1 METTLPPPPVQ
12 NHSFEKV
19 KGQTTPTLPRN
30 PVFSITTK
38 ESSGNAASTSPIKDG
53 SRNTV
58 TATKSL
64 LNQSPKKKT
73 MYSSDIRTSAI
84 NVPSNSVGNDDTS
97 STEQLESL
105 LASALLNA
113 QQTLNSIQ
121 TLSYSVGHE
130 GTISVNSSGC
140 GLSRT
145 GTNEALSALS
155 SRNGNAL
162 HNKNN
167 REAALGQSECGD
179 GAIVTNRRGGSNKM
193 TPHFPRQQLARDFEL
208 SALDEELAATLN
220 TRESEH
226 SQNQRTRQASDTEA
240 LCSSSTAGGGEDFEI
255 TGLGH
260 LWNIRKNNLSIAR
273 NCPKKKSSSKHTQER
288 SLLKDSRSGG
298 RLKTTTGVGAV
309 TSTPSYVGGGN
320 GMISHR
326 LESLLGSTIE
336 GEWVSAWV

>member
-58 TATKSL
+58 TAGTKSL

-121 TLSYSVGHE
+121 TLSYSVRHE
-130 GTISVNSSGC
+130 DTISVNNSGC

-145 GTNEALSALS
+145 GTNETLSASS

-162 HNKNN
+162 HNKNS

-179 GAIVTNRRGGSNKM
+179 GAIVTNRHGGSNKM
-193 TPHFPRQQLARDFEL
+193 IPHFPRQQLARDFKL

-226 SQNQRTRQASDTEA
+226 SQNQRTRQASDTAA
-240 LCSSSTAGGGEDFEI
+240 LCSNTAGGDEDFEI

-260 LWNIRKNNLSIAR
+260 LWNVRKNNLSIAR
-273 NCPKKKSSSKHTQER
+273 NCPKKKSSKHTQER
-288 SLLKDSRSGG
+288 SLLKDSRSDG

-336 GEWVSAWV
+336 GEWVGVVSI